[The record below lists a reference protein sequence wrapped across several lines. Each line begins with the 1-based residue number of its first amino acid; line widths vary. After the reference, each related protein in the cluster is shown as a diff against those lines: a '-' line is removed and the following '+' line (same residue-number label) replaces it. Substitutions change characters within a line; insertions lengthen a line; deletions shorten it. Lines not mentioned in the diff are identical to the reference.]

1 MGLAKIFQIAA
12 AGLNVQTQR
21 LRVIAENIANS
32 ETTAQTPGGEPYRRQ
47 TITFKN
53 VFDHAAG
60 VNRVKVA
67 RLGVDPTPFDRRFD
81 PSHMAADEDGMVM
94 VPNVKPLIEL
104 TDMRQAQRTYE
115 ANLNIIEVTR
125 SMMQATV
132 DILQS

>member
-1 MGLAKIFQIAA
+1 MGLSKIFHIASS
-12 AGLNVQTQR
+12 GLNVQSQR

-32 ETTAQTPGGEPYRRQ
+32 ETMAQGPGGEPYRRK

-53 VFDHAAG
+53 VFDRVTG

-67 RLGVDPTPFDRRFD
+67 RTGVDQTPFDRRFD
-81 PSHMAADEDGMVM
+81 PSNMAADDEGFVLI
-94 VPNVKPLIEL
+94 PNVKPLIEL

-125 SMMQATV
+125 EMLQSTV
-132 DILQS
+132 NILQS

>member
-1 MGLAKIFQIAA
+1 MGLSKIFNIASS
-12 AGLNVQTQR
+12 GLNAQTQR

-32 ETTAQTPGGEPYRRQ
+32 ETLGQRPGGQPYRRK

-53 VFDHAAG
+53 VFDRVTG

-67 RLGVDPTPFDRRFD
+67 RIGVDRTPFDRRFD
-81 PSHMAADEDGMVM
+81 PSHLAADDEGFVLM
-94 VPNVKPLIEL
+94 PNVKPLIEL

-125 SMMQATV
+125 EMLQSTV
-132 DILQS
+132 NILQ